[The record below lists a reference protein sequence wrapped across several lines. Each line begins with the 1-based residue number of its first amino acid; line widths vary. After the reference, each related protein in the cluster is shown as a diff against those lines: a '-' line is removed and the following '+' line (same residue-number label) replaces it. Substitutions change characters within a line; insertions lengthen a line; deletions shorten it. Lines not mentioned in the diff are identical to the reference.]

1 MTHFLRLISHT
12 AARVKK
18 WRRSDNPVT
27 IVGDASRGRE
37 WTQLQSFCRATRGS
51 AGMCASG
58 QVKRNWRP
66 CTVLLFNILL
76 SLLQPEI
83 VNDKRTHTHTHTRWH
98 TMSDCAVTPV
108 SHSASKYFNTSV
120 HPFLFSPFL
129 LSSRLLSKGAMA
141 TGAVRQTDLDGA
153 WAAGRPWRQH
163 STWVGVF

>member
-18 WRRSDNPVT
+18 WRHSDNPVT
-27 IVGDASRGRE
+27 IAGDASRGRE

-83 VNDKRTHTHTHTRWH
+83 VNDKRAHTHTR
-98 TMSDCAVTPV
+98 
-108 SHSASKYFNTSV
+108 
-120 HPFLFSPFL
+120 
-129 LSSRLLSKGAMA
+129 
-141 TGAVRQTDLDGA
+141 
-153 WAAGRPWRQH
+153 
-163 STWVGVF
+163 